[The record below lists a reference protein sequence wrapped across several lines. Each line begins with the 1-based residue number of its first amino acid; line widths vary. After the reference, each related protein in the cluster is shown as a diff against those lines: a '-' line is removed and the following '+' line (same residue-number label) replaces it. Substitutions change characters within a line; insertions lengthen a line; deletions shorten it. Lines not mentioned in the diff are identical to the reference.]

1 MPTLKERRDSLV
13 AQLDMNL
20 PGMWETWV
28 RSLSWE
34 DHLEKGTATDA
45 SVLAWKIPWTI
56 LAHGVPKSQTLL
68 SDFHIH
74 THIKKKKDNK

>member
-34 DHLEKGTATDA
+34 DHLEKGTATDS